1 VHNIE
6 NRIEIFDNDGG
17 GDAKHIDWYKHN
29 NFDFKDEDVGGAE

>member
-17 GDAKHIDWYKHN
+17 GDAKHIDWYKY